1 MHMNIVVCVKQVPDT
16 SEVRIDPRTNN
27 LVREG
32 VPSILNPYDENGMEL
47 ALSLRERHG
56 GTVTAVSMGPAQA
69 AGALEQCLHMG
80 ADDAVLICDRRVG
93 GSDTLATGYA
103 LSELIRS
110 MKYDL
115 IICGLEA
122 IDGCTGQVGPSI
134 AENLGIVQY
143 TYVINLDI
151 DGQTVKVRRD
161 SGKEIEHYEAPLPA
175 LVCVLKSINTPRR
188 GGVTG
193 KTVRSV
199 DANELGLALDRIG
212 NAGSPTRVVKIRVS
226 NARAKSYVEIDDSL
240 DYEARIQMI
249 IDGGIAKKKV
259 TLWRGSP
266 DEQAKRLIA
275 EPMLARH
282 LA

>member
-1 MHMNIVVCVKQVPDT
+1 MNIVVCIKQVPDT

-27 LVREG
+27 LMREG

-56 GTVTAVSMGPAQA
+56 GTVTAVSMGPPQAAQA
-69 AGALEQCLHMG
+69 LERCLRMG
-80 ADDAVLICDRRVG
+80 ADDAVLLCDRRVG

-103 LSELIRS
+103 LSELIRR
-110 MKYDL
+110 MDYDL
-115 IICGLEA
+115 VVCGLEA
-122 IDGCTGQVGPSI
+122 IDGCTAQVGPSI

-143 TYVINLDI
+143 TYVTALEV
-151 DGQTVKVRRD
+151 DGRTLKVRRD
-161 SGKEIEHYEAPLPA
+161 AGKEIEHYEAALPA

-188 GGVTG
+188 GGDTDR
-193 KTVRSV
+193 TVRTV
-199 DANELGLALDRIG
+199 NADDLGLDTARIG

-226 NARAKSYVEIDDSL
+226 SARAKSYVEIDDSL

-249 IDGGIAKKKV
+249 IDGGIARKKV
-259 TLWRGSP
+259 NLWRGSP
-266 DEQAKRLIA
+266 EEQARRLVA
-275 EPMLARH
+275 EPMLMRH